1 MNKHNILVTGGAGFI
16 GSHLVRHLVGK
27 YPDRTTVNLDKLT
40 YAGNPANLRD
50 IELAGNYVFVR
61 GDICDAALVADTI
74 RRHDIGAIVN
84 LAAETHVDR
93 SIDDPSVFARTN
105 VLGTLTLLQVARD
118 CWGGEAADKR
128 FYQVSTDEVYGS
140 LPLGGGAFSESSP
153 YAPHSP
159 YSASKASAD
168 HFVRSFGDTYS
179 LPTLISNCSN
189 NYGSY
194 QFPEKLIPLMVN
206 NIRLDR
212 PLPVYGSGLNVRDWL
227 HVEDHV
233 EAIDLILHNGRP
245 GETYCIGGSNER
257 SNIDLV
263 RLLVRT
269 TDRLL
274 GRSEGTS
281 ERLIT
286 FVGDRAGH
294 DMRYAIDSS
303 KLRRELGWQPLRT
316 FEEGIEQTVA
326 WYLENIEWLDSVTS
340 GDYMHYYDR
349 MYSGR

>member
-1 MNKHNILVTGGAGFI
+1 M
-16 GSHLVRHLVGK
+16 
-27 YPDRTTVNLDKLT
+27 
-40 YAGNPANLRD
+40 
-50 IELAGNYVFVR
+50 
-61 GDICDAALVADTI
+61 
-74 RRHDIGAIVN
+74 
-84 LAAETHVDR
+84 
-93 SIDDPSVFARTN
+93 
-105 VLGTLTLLQVARD
+105 QVARD

-257 SNIDLV
+257 TNIDLV

>member
-1 MNKHNILVTGGAGFI
+1 VKAQ
-16 GSHLVRHLVGK
+16 
-27 YPDRTTVNLDKLT
+27 RT
-40 YAGNPANLRD
+40 AQ
-50 IELAGNYVFVR
+50 
-61 GDICDAALVADTI
+61 
-74 RRHDIGAIVN
+74 
-84 LAAETHVDR
+84 LAAGE
-93 SIDDPSVFARTN
+93 SPSLRKFVHI
-105 VLGTLTLLQVARD
+105 
-118 CWGGEAADKR
+118 
-128 FYQVSTDEVYGS
+128 STDEVYGDLDIDIPEGCP
-140 LPLGGGAFSESSP
+140 LPDDVNRRLGRGAESRLYGSGSVCESSP
-153 YAPHSP
+153 LRPSSP
-159 YSASKASAD
+159 YSAAKASAD
-168 HFVRSFGDTYS
+168 LMVLAYKHSFG
-179 LPTLISNCSN
+179 LPVCITRCSN
-189 NYGSY
+189 NYGPY
-194 QFPEKLIPLMVN
+194 QHPEKLIPLMVN

-245 GETYCIGGSNER
+245 GEMYCIGGSNER

-326 WYLENIEWLDSVTS
+326 WYL
-340 GDYMHYYDR
+340 
-349 MYSGR
+349 

>member
-1 MNKHNILVTGGAGFI
+1 
-16 GSHLVRHLVGK
+16 
-27 YPDRTTVNLDKLT
+27 
-40 YAGNPANLRD
+40 
-50 IELAGNYVFVR
+50 
-61 GDICDAALVADTI
+61 
-74 RRHDIGAIVN
+74 
-84 LAAETHVDR
+84 
-93 SIDDPSVFARTN
+93 
-105 VLGTLTLLQVARD
+105 
-118 CWGGEAADKR
+118 
-128 FYQVSTDEVYGS
+128 
-140 LPLGGGAFSESSP
+140 
-153 YAPHSP
+153 
-159 YSASKASAD
+159 
-168 HFVRSFGDTYS
+168 
-179 LPTLISNCSN
+179 
-189 NYGSY
+189 
-194 QFPEKLIPLMVN
+194 MVN